1 MRSPILVCM
10 VSLLFAVAS
19 AQVRAQEEGVEEQPV
34 TVVEVQ
40 PDERIPEGKSAF
52 YQGET
57 DQAGHRFAVGG
68 TDLTQPVAITV
79 LTRNADDR
87 VRVRVVKSDWDE
99 PDRDETTGADKR
111 VDFRFRT
118 FDQFKLWVTADQPTE
133 YQLVVWVGEPN
144 LTAVPAIAVPASR
157 FVEPAGDAATRKDA
171 AGLAPVPTRAGA
183 MSFSVMELG
192 LLMALVL
199 LGAAFLAYILMR
211 RNARRG
217 A

>member
-10 VSLLFAVAS
+10 VGLLLAVAS
-19 AQVRAQEEGVEEQPV
+19 AQVRAQEEAVEEQPV
-34 TVVEVQ
+34 TVVEVK

-57 DQAGHRFAVGG
+57 DEAGHRFAVGDV
-68 TDLTQPVAITV
+68 DLTQPVAITV
-79 LTRNADDR
+79 LTRNPDDR
-87 VRVRVVKSDWDE
+87 VRVRVVKTDWDA
-99 PDRDETTGADKR
+99 PDRDETSGADKR

-133 YQLVVWVGEPN
+133 YQLVVWVGEPE
-144 LTAVPAIAVPASR
+144 LAGAPAIAVPASH
-157 FVEPAGDAATRKDA
+157 FVEPAGSAATRNDA
-171 AGLAPVPTRAGA
+171 TGVSPVGA
-183 MSFSVMELG
+183 MSFSMLKVG
-192 LLMALVL
+192 LLLALVL
-199 LGAAFLAYILMR
+199 LGAVFLVYILMR